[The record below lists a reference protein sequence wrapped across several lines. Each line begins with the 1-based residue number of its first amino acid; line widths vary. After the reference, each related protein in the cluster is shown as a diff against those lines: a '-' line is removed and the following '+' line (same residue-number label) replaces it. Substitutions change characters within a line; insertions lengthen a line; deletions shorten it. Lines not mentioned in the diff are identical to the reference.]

1 MKKLVTILIFISTL
15 IIFAQEQDDEEEIEV
30 TTIQKNVKNIF
41 IGPMVS
47 QSMGLSVVSTPVGR
61 QNGLGFGST
70 PNLSFIGVLPLMK
83 DIDFNGITMLEYDN
97 LPYQIKDFN
106 TGQKYNHNIA
116 YATLTAMLDFEGM
129 LLGISY
135 GMPISASNGNDID
148 INKIQTLS
156 ELKLGGRFNI
166 LEDEKSR
173 FDMTLTVGYMLNGMF
188 DNYPNND
195 PLKQNIP
202 MESNQRVS
210 NSFNPRVA
218 RINLGFS
225 YLFNAGKLSF

>member
-15 IIFAQEQDDEEEIEV
+15 IIFAQEEEYEEEITV
-30 TTIQKNVKNIF
+30 IPTNVKNIF
-41 IGPMVS
+41 VGPMVS
-47 QSMGLSVVSTPVGR
+47 QSMGLSVVSTPIGR

-70 PNLSFIGVLPLMK
+70 PNLSLIGVLPLMK
-83 DIDFNGITMLEYDN
+83 DIDFNGIAMFEYDN

-106 TGQKYNHNIA
+106 TGQKYNHNVSF
-116 YATLTAMLDFEGM
+116 ATLTAMLDFEGM
-129 LLGISY
+129 ILGISY
-135 GMPISASNGNDID
+135 GVPLSASNGNDID
-148 INKIQTLS
+148 INKIQALS

-166 LEDEKSR
+166 LEDERSR
-173 FDMTLTVGYMLNGMF
+173 FDMTVTVGDMLNGMF

-225 YLFNAGKLSF
+225 YLFNVGKLSF